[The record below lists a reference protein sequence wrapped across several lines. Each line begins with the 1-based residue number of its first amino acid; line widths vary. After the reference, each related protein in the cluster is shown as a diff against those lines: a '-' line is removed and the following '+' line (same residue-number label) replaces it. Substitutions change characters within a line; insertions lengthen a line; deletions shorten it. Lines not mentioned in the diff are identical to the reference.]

1 MIDVGA
7 VLHDRY
13 EVMRLLDHGGMA
25 DVFAARDRAL
35 DRTVAVKVVRGTTP
49 DQRQRLEREAI
60 LLARFEHPNLVRIF
74 DAQHDGDE
82 AYVVLEYVDGPTLAE
97 VIRTGP
103 MTPARVAVVG
113 AEVADA
119 LAYIHERGVIHRD
132 VKPSN
137 VFVGSDGRTRLSD
150 FGIARH
156 EDDTQLTQ
164 AGMVIGT
171 GAYMAPEQAQAM
183 DVGPSADVYALGLV
197 LVECLTGRPAY
208 TGTAAEAALARL
220 TRDPDLTAAP
230 AGWRPLL
237 SDMTAREAGLRPD
250 ATMCA
255 ARLRNLPSG
264 QTGDGD
270 TAVLPVPV
278 PVPATATPG
287 ANRPWRSFVLAA
299 VITVT
304 VGLLALLAW
313 SRAGNEGAADTTTTT
328 TVTLAST
335 TTSTTKPTTTTSQCA
350 ALRAQRDALDE
361 QAKHLDDQLK
371 GRALR
376 DAKDQLDKQRAAVD
390 KALQSC

>member
-1 MIDVGA
+1 MIDVGT

-13 EVMRLLDHGGMA
+13 EVTRLLDHGGMA

-74 DAQHDGDE
+74 DAQHDGDD

-103 MTPARVAVVG
+103 MAPARAAAVG
-113 AEVADA
+113 AEVATA

-137 VFVGSDGRTRLSD
+137 VFVASDGRTRLSD

-156 EDDTQLTQ
+156 EDDTQVTQ

-171 GAYMAPEQAQAM
+171 GAYMAPEQVQAM
-183 DVGPSADVYALGLV
+183 DVGPSADIYALGLV

-208 TGTAAEAALARL
+208 SGTAAEVALARL
-220 TRDPDLTAAP
+220 TRDPDVTAAP
-230 AGWRPLL
+230 VSWRRLL
-237 SDMTAREAGLRPD
+237 SEMTAREARLRPD
-250 ATMCA
+250 ATTCA

-264 QTGDGD
+264 ETVAGD
-270 TAVLPVPV
+270 TAVLPVPI
-278 PVPATATPG
+278 PVPASPRT
-287 ANRPWRSFVLAA
+287 NRPWRSFVLAA

-304 VGLLALLAW
+304 IGLLALLAW
-313 SRAGNEGAADTTTTT
+313 SRSGNQGAADTTTTS
-328 TVTLAST
+328 AC
-335 TTSTTKPTTTTSQCA
+335 P

-361 QAKHLDDQLK
+361 QEKHLDDDLK

-390 KALQSC
+390 KALQAC